1 MKIGKITRVPNLIP
15 YITVVD
21 EATVTSTSVL
31 PDRHVGS
38 QFTDMK
44 VHEIPL
50 HGIRYSKREYITE
63 EMIEYMKHSSIN
75 HIDMMMDRFTRKM
88 EDDVRRM
95 AAKGIDIFICPPK
108 MSTGSAKLHLIPSDI
123 TPFGHRAYQFDY
135 TFQIKEDDMYKYHF
149 MDGVTD
155 KAIDECLV
163 IAKQRI
169 DRKIEQIVNKYR
181 NRGLSRPF

>member
-1 MKIGKITRVPNLIP
+1 MKIGKITRMEGLAP

-21 EATVTSTSVL
+21 EATVTSASL
-31 PDRHVGS
+31 FPDRHVGS

-44 VHEIPL
+44 VHEVPL
-50 HGIRYSKREYITE
+50 HGIGYSQREYITPDMLE
-63 EMIEYMKHSSIN
+63 HMKHSSIN

-108 MSTGSAKLHLIPSDI
+108 MSTGSAQLHLLPEEI

-155 KAIDECLV
+155 KAVDKCLA

-169 DRKIEQIVNKYR
+169 DRKIDQIVIKYK